1 LKEKRVKS
9 YILKHS
15 GVKANLNLKPKIN
28 KTASIAETW
37 WSKVDIYFYVDV
49 FY

>member
-1 LKEKRVKS
+1 MYKINPEKHDMVSSQQKV

-28 KTASIAETW
+28 KFSLP
-37 WSKVDIYFYVDV
+37 F
-49 FY
+49 

>member
-1 LKEKRVKS
+1 MYKFNPEKHDVVSSLQKV

-28 KTASIAETW
+28 QI
-37 WSKVDIYFYVDV
+37 
-49 FY
+49 